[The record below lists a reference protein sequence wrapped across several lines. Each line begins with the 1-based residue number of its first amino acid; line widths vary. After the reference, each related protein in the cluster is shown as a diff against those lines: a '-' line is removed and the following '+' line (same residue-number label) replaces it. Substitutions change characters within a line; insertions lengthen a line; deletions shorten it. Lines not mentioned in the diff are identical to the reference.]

1 MIHHPPVRSRKEW
14 GALLVMVLA
23 AAIGACSV
31 PRDPII
37 IEEGLLTVENQTS
50 REWRNVRVTINH
62 HFSGGVATL
71 APGGRL
77 NAPLSQ
83 FQTAYGQKFDR
94 GRQSVF
100 KVDVTATDPDG
111 KPVTLTWGEDQRR

>member
-1 MIHHPPVRSRKEW
+1 MIRGPASFARALA
-14 GALLVMVLA
+14 GALLALA
-23 AAIGACSV
+23 AVAAAGCSG

-37 IEEGLLTVENQTS
+37 VDEGIVTVENQTS
-50 REWRNVRVTINH
+50 RDWRNVRVTVNY
-62 HFSGGVATL
+62 HFTGGAPLL
-71 APGGRL
+71 AAGGRL
-77 NAPLSQ
+77 TAPLSQ

-100 KVDVTATDPDG
+100 KVEVTASDPDG